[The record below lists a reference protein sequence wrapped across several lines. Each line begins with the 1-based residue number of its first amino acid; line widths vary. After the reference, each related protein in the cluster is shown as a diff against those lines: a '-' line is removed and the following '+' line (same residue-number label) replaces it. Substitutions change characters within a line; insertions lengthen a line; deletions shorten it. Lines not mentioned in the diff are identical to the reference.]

1 MLKEFKS
8 KMIIIIMADYKYW
21 LIKIEDGIFWLYLN
35 NPNKRNAFDIAVVN
49 ELEQILEDEINL
61 KSNIRVLV
69 LTTSLDDIFTV
80 GLDIKWLV
88 TLEESKAGDMTRK
101 LQKLFTKFEE
111 LPIPVI
117 AAVKGLNLTAGF
129 ELMLCAD
136 IIIAADNA
144 QFGQVET
151 KWGMT
156 PAAGATQRLIRLIG
170 PMKAKELIYTARIIN
185 AQEALNIGLI
195 NEVVPLAELEIK
207 VKDIARMMVK
217 NSGRAI
223 TLSKQ
228 LIQMGT
234 YTNAEGFQMEGEAFQ
249 ERFSSGEPKRKLKE
263 FLERS

>member
-1 MLKEFKS
+1 
-8 KMIIIIMADYKYW
+8 MADYKFW

-35 NPNKRNAFDIAVVN
+35 NPNKKNAFDITVVN
-49 ELEQILEDEINL
+49 ELEQILEDEIKQN
-61 KSNIRVLV
+61 SNIRVLV

-88 TLEESKAGDMTRK
+88 TLEESKIGDMTRK
-101 LQKLFTKFEE
+101 LQNTFAKFEN

-144 QFGQVET
+144 KFGQVET

-170 PMKAKELIYTARIIN
+170 PMKAKELIYTSRIIN

-195 NEVVPLAELEIK
+195 NELVPLAELEIK
-207 VKDIARMMVK
+207 VKELARLMIK

-228 LIQMGT
+228 LIQMGI
-234 YTNAEGFQMEGEAFQ
+234 YNNEEGFQMEGEAFQ
-249 ERFSSGEPKRKLKE
+249 ECFSSGEPKRKLKE
-263 FLERS
+263 FLER

>member
-1 MLKEFKS
+1 
-8 KMIIIIMADYKYW
+8 MADYKFW

-35 NPNKRNAFDIAVVN
+35 NPNKKNAFDITVVN
-49 ELEQILEDEINL
+49 ELEQILEDEIKQN
-61 KSNIRVLV
+61 SNIRVLV

-88 TLEESKAGDMTRK
+88 TLEESKIGDMTRK
-101 LQKLFTKFEE
+101 LQNTFTKFEN

-144 QFGQVET
+144 KFGQVET

-170 PMKAKELIYTARIIN
+170 PMKAKELIYTSRIIN

-195 NEVVPLAELEIK
+195 NELVPLAELEIK
-207 VKDIARMMVK
+207 VKELARLMVK

-228 LIQMGT
+228 LIQMGI
-234 YTNAEGFQMEGEAFQ
+234 YNNEEGFQMEGEAFQ
-249 ERFSSGEPKRKLKE
+249 ECFSSGEPKRKLKE
-263 FLERS
+263 FLER